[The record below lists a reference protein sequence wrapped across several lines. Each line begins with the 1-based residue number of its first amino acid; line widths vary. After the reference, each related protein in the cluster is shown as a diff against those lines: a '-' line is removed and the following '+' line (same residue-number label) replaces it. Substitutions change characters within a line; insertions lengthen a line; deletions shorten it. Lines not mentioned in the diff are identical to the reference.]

1 LIKLDKIS
9 FSYGKT
15 KILNDISLTAENG
28 KCIVIA
34 GPNGSGKSTLL
45 SIIAGARKASSGK
58 MEISDNI
65 GYVPQGIALFEDLSV
80 KENVRF
86 FASVSNIKIPDLNKL
101 PFNLTPIAN
110 KKVSK
115 LSIGMKKRVSIVCA
129 LVSDPSVIILD
140 EPCAALDIIYRDE
153 LLELINKLKAS
164 GKTIIYV
171 GHDFNEISRIYDTL
185 LLIKNGTAVF
195 YKTKDELPCSSDELE
210 EFIRKVLIS

>member
-15 KILNDISLTAENG
+15 KILNNISLTAETG

-45 SIIAGARKASSGK
+45 SIIAGARKASDGK
-58 MEISDNI
+58 AEISDKI

-80 KENVRF
+80 KENVKF
-86 FASVSNIKIPDLNKL
+86 FAAVNKIKVSDLNKL

-115 LSIGMKKRVSIVCA
+115 LSTGMKKRVSIVCA
-129 LVSDPSVIILD
+129 LVSDPYVIILD

-153 LLELINKLKAS
+153 LLELINELKNN

-185 LLIKNGTAVF
+185 LLIKNGNAVF
-195 YKTKDELPCSSDELE
+195 YKTKDELPSSSDELE
-210 EFIRKVLIS
+210 EYVRKALIS

>member
-1 LIKLDKIS
+1 MIKLDKIS
-9 FSYGKT
+9 FFYGKT
-15 KILNDISLTAENG
+15 KVLNNISLTAENG

-45 SIIAGARKASSGK
+45 SIIAGARKASDGK
-58 MEISDNI
+58 AEISDKI

-80 KENVRF
+80 KENVSF
-86 FASVSNIKIPDLNKL
+86 FASVNKTKLPDLGSL
-101 PFNLTPIAN
+101 PFNLKPIAN

-153 LLELINKLKAS
+153 LLELINKLKEN

-185 LLIKNGTAVF
+185 LLIKNGNAVF
-195 YKTKDELPCSSDELE
+195 YKTKDELPVSSDELE
-210 EFIRKVLIS
+210 EYIRGALIS